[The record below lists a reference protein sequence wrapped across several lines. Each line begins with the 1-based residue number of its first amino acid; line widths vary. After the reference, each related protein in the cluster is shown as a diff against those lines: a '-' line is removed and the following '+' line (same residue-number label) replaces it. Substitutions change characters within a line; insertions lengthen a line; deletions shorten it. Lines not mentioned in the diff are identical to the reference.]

1 MTDLK
6 LAVTRGDAPMLY
18 LTSIGSYT
26 VRFHLRLD
34 ERIRK
39 DAMRIALDRTAERYP
54 YFCVSVKKSDKE
66 IYYAENRAPAALLHS
81 SEPPVLNTAQT
92 NGHIWAVSYE
102 DDNLYVDFYH
112 GRADG
117 AGIYPLL
124 ATLLYYYYRERDGL
138 SDDSGI
144 RTLEKAV
151 TVAETRDP
159 VDDLPLIDLSA
170 FKLPPAVPALN
181 VMREKNLSRSGNK
194 GFTHRI
200 SIPMESFIPFIKD
213 NDATPG
219 LMVCILF
226 ARAIERVLPGHTDPI
241 VGSYVVN
248 ARPMLHSA
256 ESFHNCTSRVVLHY
270 DESVSKMPLEKQ
282 GTVFRGKTMLQSDE
296 DAVRKVMTVV
306 GTRAKAILDSP
317 DLQTKILIARDTLMR
332 AFQGASYMVS
342 YVGKWQY
349 RQLEDHIRELWTYTP
364 AGLFPMIE
372 VSSVNGRVF
381 LAIMQPFEE
390 DVYYDAFI
398 EDLRDHK
405 ISFIDLGKEPISL
418 SDIVYQT

>member
-18 LTSIGSYT
+18 LTSTGSYT

-34 ERIRK
+34 ERIRE

-92 NGHIWAVSYE
+92 NGHIWAVSY
-102 DDNLYVDFYH
+102 DDDHLYVDFYH

-226 ARAIERVLPGHTDPI
+226 ARAI
-241 VGSYVVN
+241 
-248 ARPMLHSA
+248 
-256 ESFHNCTSRVVLHY
+256 
-270 DESVSKMPLEKQ
+270 
-282 GTVFRGKTMLQSDE
+282 
-296 DAVRKVMTVV
+296 
-306 GTRAKAILDSP
+306 
-317 DLQTKILIARDTLMR
+317 
-332 AFQGASYMVS
+332 
-342 YVGKWQY
+342 
-349 RQLEDHIRELWTYTP
+349 
-364 AGLFPMIE
+364 
-372 VSSVNGRVF
+372 
-381 LAIMQPFEE
+381 MQPFEE

-398 EDLRDHK
+398 EELRDHK
-405 ISFIDLGKEPISL
+405 ISFIDLGKEPISI